1 MKTDHTETQLQKT
14 LDYLLTGCRI
24 TARECD
30 ALTGSMNLRTIISKL
45 KNRHQFNIRSEYKT
59 YRNENGVIVPY
70 KEYWIKN
77 PTSQRIVMLFKRF
90 IKNTN

>member
-30 ALTGSMNLRTIISKL
+30 ALTGSMNLRTIISKIKKRYGL
-45 KNRHQFNIRSEYKT
+45 SISSEYKT
-59 YRNENGVIVPY
+59 YKNENGVTVPY
-70 KEYWIKN
+70 KEY
-77 PTSQRIVMLFKRF
+77 F
-90 IKNTN
+90 IQQPKV